1 MRQIFFV
8 TFALLIFSAT
18 AFASDVWI
26 LTEYSGRDKC
36 EWYVQPERI
45 VEDFDK
51 KTFDVPLILVIND
64 KFGDNR
70 RQTFSLVGYVWYVKP
85 TNSGQSPQEVNS
97 RELYQKMF
105 DACIPNCK
113 LAQTYPR

>member
-1 MRQIFFV
+1 MRKIFL
-8 TFALLIFSAT
+8 TAFALLIFSST
-18 AFASDVWI
+18 AFAADVWV

-70 RQTFSLVGYVWYVKP
+70 RQTFLLVGGVWYVKP
-85 TNSGQSPQEVNS
+85 TNSGQEPQEVNS
-97 RELYQKMF
+97 RELYRRMF

>member
-1 MRQIFFV
+1 MRKIFLTALV
-8 TFALLIFSAT
+8 LLIVSST
-18 AFASDVWI
+18 AFAADVWI

-36 EWYVQPERI
+36 EWYVQTDRI
-45 VEDFDK
+45 VEDLDK
-51 KTFDVPLILVIND
+51 ETFDVPLILVINN

-70 RQTFSLVGYVWYVKP
+70 RQTFLLVGGVWYVKP